1 MKTVKLKPEP
11 LTQEGFSQFGEVV
24 ETKNHNFD
32 VINDGFARKYDN
44 LADIDTSAD
53 NGKTAVHIFIA
64 KQRSFP
70 LRIDMLEIHPFFSQ
84 CFIPRG
90 SDAFLVVV
98 APPSVVP
105 EIGKVRA
112 FISNG
117 DQGVNFS
124 RGVWHFP
131 LISIE
136 DDAQF
141 VVIDRLYDPEIDKIE
156 QCNVYSLNEFNITLE
171 NS

>member
-1 MKTVKLKPEP
+1 
-11 LTQEGFSQFGEVV
+11 
-24 ETKNHNFD
+24 
-32 VINDGFARKYDN
+32 
-44 LADIDTSAD
+44 
-53 NGKTAVHIFIA
+53 
-64 KQRSFP
+64 
-70 LRIDMLEIHPFFSQ
+70 
-84 CFIPRG
+84 
-90 SDAFLVVV
+90 
-98 APPSVVP
+98 VP

-171 NS
+171 TS